1 MFASRKQL
9 NVREKEKIERD
20 RFFFVSFVVAW
31 L

>member
-20 RFFFVSFVVAW
+20 RLFFVSFVVAW